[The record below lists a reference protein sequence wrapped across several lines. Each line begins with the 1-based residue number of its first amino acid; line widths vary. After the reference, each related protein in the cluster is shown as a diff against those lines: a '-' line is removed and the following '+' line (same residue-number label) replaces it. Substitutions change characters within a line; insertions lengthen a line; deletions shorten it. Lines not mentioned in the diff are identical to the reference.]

1 MSGLFGARDVKVRAG
16 EPLNIKL
23 GMAGSPNPLVE
34 WRNGDKV
41 IITTDRVCNVFCS
54 NTICAVSHFVIV
66 NFILA
71 AWVFSP
77 L

>member
-1 MSGLFGARDVKVRAG
+1 MSGLFGARDIKVRAG

-34 WRNGDKV
+34 WKNGDKV
-41 IITTDRVCNVFCS
+41 ITTTDRVCNVFRS
-54 NTICAVSHFVIV
+54 NTICAVSHFMIV
-66 NFILA
+66 YFILA

>member
-1 MSGLFGARDVKVRAG
+1 MSGLFGARDIKVRAG

-41 IITTDRVCNVFCS
+41 IITTDRVCNVCM
-54 NTICAVSHFVIV
+54 
-66 NFILA
+66 
-71 AWVFSP
+71 
-77 L
+77 